1 MISLDVKTE
10 ASSSSPLNLG
20 TSAKEEEPKLSFSE
34 LLKGVKNA
42 NSDSK
47 DDTKEIVKTNENK
60 VLKDENLILSLDNQE
75 AKTDAKT
82 DSLLSLLKN
91 SDSQANKTL
100 GINPKLSE
108 NLTQKELKTLIS
120 DSKNYLKTQILQ
132 TDGYKQA
139 QIKELPKTL
148 DGLSDVAK
156 TLGIDIS
163 KITLQEVSSKTQTAL
178 QETNNKSLN
187 INKELKVIY
196 PKQKSEITQDVS
208 KKEILDKNTTLK
220 EALNAVEKKT
230 QNIDA
235 KVDSK
240 DTQITDTKQIQT
252 DKTSKDLGKTSV
264 FKMVSQTEHTTQQL
278 VQTKQLKSD
287 EKSQKDKTNEALKTL
302 LSGDKS
308 AQTTSHIL
316 SAINTEVSKTN
327 ISSSEPISTLEQLLS
342 NSKGE
347 EKDSLNSLLSSN
359 SKAESLNV
367 HKADSFEV
375 KLNEAKQMIK
385 YLSDD
390 IKNAM
395 NDYKSPFTR
404 IKVQLNPKNLGDVD
418 LTVVQR
424 GNNLHVNLSSNN
436 VAINTLAMNINE
448 LKTQLQNSGI
458 NNATFNFN
466 SQDNNGQ
473 NAGQQQQNRQNEQN
487 AQDQYSYFEN
497 EEQNEEILRSL
508 EIIVPRYI

>member
-47 DDTKEIVKTNENK
+47 DDTKEIVKTNKNK
-60 VLKDENLILSLDNQE
+60 ILKDENLILSLDNQE

-82 DSLLSLLKN
+82 DSFLSLLKN
-91 SDSQANKTL
+91 SDSQAKNIL
-100 GINPKLSE
+100 EINPKLSK
-108 NLTQKELKTLIS
+108 NLTQKELKTLIL

-148 DGLSDVAK
+148 NGLSAVAK

-163 KITLQEVSSKTQTAL
+163 KITLQEVSPKTQTAL

-287 EKSQKDKTNEALKTL
+287 EKSQKNKTNEALKTL

-308 AQTTSHIL
+308 AQTTNPVL
-316 SAINTEVSKTN
+316 SAMGAEISKTN
-327 ISSSEPISTLEQLLS
+327 ASNSESISTLEQLLS
-342 NSKGE
+342 NSKNE
-347 EKDSLNSLLSSN
+347 DKDSLNTLLSSN
-359 SKAESLNV
+359 SKTESLNV

-375 KLNEAKQMIK
+375 KLNEAKQMIR

-390 IKNAM
+390 IKNAI

-404 IKVQLNPKNLGDVD
+404 IKVQLNPQNLGDVD

-497 EEQNEEILRSL
+497 EEQNEEILKSL